1 MSDLL
6 GDVYVSG
13 EFGPAQN
20 ETVMLKRFYK
30 SLFFARRWY
39 WLFVCVIFL
48 FVASFGIPFLFNVA
62 QLFLLFL
69 GLATALDYGVL
80 FTRRNPVSVRREMA
94 EKFSNGDRNPIKLV
108 VKNQYP
114 FPVSLRIID
123 ELPDQF
129 QERNFSLHARLQPGE
144 SREMGYDLRP
154 KERGEYL
161 FHSINV
167 FIRSPFGLLI
177 RRKILDGDKTV
188 RVLPSYHSL
197 RQYELL
203 ALSNNLAESGNKRIR
218 KLGHSLEFEQIKEYV
233 TGDDIRSLNW
243 KATAR
248 KGGQLMVNNFTD
260 EKSQQVYCL
269 IDKGRVMK
277 MPFDG
282 MSLLDYAINATLILS
297 RVALIKQD
305 KAGLLTFAD
314 QIGTFLPAGRKA
326 MQMSHILEILYNQ
339 QTKFLETDFEKL
351 YAMVRT
357 RITQRSLIVLFT
369 NFESLSGLQR
379 QMPYIRGIAKSHL
392 LLVVFFE
399 NTGLQQI
406 RQGGAEDIEG
416 VYIKTI
422 ADKFMYEKRL
432 IVKELNQHGVAT
444 ILTAPENLTVQTV
457 NKYLEIKAR
466 LAI

>member
-1 MSDLL
+1 
-6 GDVYVSG
+6 
-13 EFGPAQN
+13 
-20 ETVMLKRFYK
+20 MLKRFYK
-30 SLFFARRWY
+30 SLFFSRRLY
-39 WLFVCVIFL
+39 WLFMLVIIL
-48 FVASFGIPFLFNVA
+48 FVLSYGLSFFFQVA
-62 QLFLLFL
+62 QLSLLFL
-69 GLATALDYGVL
+69 ALVAALDYLIL
-80 FTRRNPVSVRREMA
+80 FTRRDPVAVQRELS
-94 EKFSNGDRNPIKLV
+94 ERLSNGDANPVRVL
-108 VKNQYP
+108 VKNQYA
-114 FPVSLRIID
+114 FPVTLRIID

-129 QERNFSLHARLQPGE
+129 QERNFSLHAALKAGE
-144 SREMGYDLRP
+144 SRVLEYTLRP
-154 KERGEYL
+154 KERGEYF
-161 FHSINV
+161 FHAINV
-167 FIRSPFGLLI
+167 FIKSPFGLLV
-177 RRKILDGDKTV
+177 RRKILAADKMV

-203 ALSNNLAESGNKRIR
+203 AWSNNRAESGNKRIR
-218 KLGHSLEFEQIKEYV
+218 KLGQSLEFEQIKEYV
-233 TGDDIRSLNW
+233 TGDDIRSINW

-260 EKSQQVYCL
+260 ERSQQVYCV

-282 MSLLDYAINATLILS
+282 LSLLDYAINATLILS

-305 KAGLLTFAD
+305 KAGLLTFGD

-339 QTKFLETDFEKL
+339 QTRYLETDYEKL
-351 YAMVRT
+351 YALVRA

-379 QMPYIRGIAKSHL
+379 QMPYIRAIAKNHL

-399 NTGLQQI
+399 NTGLKEV
-406 RQGGAEDIEG
+406 RQNAATDIEG
-416 VYIKTI
+416 VYVRTI
-422 ADKFMYEKRL
+422 AEKFAYEKRL
-432 IVKELNQHGVAT
+432 IVKELSQHGIAT